1 MQVCCSTRG
10 AGGASRRV
18 SSGAGG
24 PAPLPGRDQ
33 AGVQRELAASAKRN
47 LLSFQPL
54 FERAAGTQRGGIV
67 MNVVLHDV
75 GHAGVSGRACV
86 EPGSCHCHHPV
97 RCSTAHS
104 PAPWTRRDRGVWE
117 RFCSQHRRVL
127 QRPGAQALFRPSG
140 QFSCKRWD

>member
-1 MQVCCSTRG
+1 MSPRRLPDAGVLQHPRG
-10 AGGASRRV
+10 RGSISEGVQRPQCPQE
-18 SSGAGG
+18 AGG
-24 PAPLPGRDQ
+24 PAPLPGQDQ

-54 FERAAGTQRGGIV
+54 FERAAGTQRGGIM
-67 MNVVLHDV
+67 MNVVLRDV

-104 PAPWTRRDRGVWE
+104 PAPWTPRDRGVWE
-117 RFCSQHRRVL
+117 CSCSQRRRVL
-127 QRPGAQALFRPSG
+127 QRPGA
-140 QFSCKRWD
+140 